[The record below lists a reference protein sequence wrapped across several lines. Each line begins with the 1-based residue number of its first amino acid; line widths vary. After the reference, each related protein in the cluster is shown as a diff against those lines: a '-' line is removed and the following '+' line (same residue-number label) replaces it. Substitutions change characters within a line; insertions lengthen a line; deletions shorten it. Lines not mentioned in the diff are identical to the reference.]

1 MKTITL
7 SLTNYNRV
15 GLLRESFAQVID
27 DDRISEIVISDDAS
41 DLTVYKAIQHE
52 YKDIAKVKI
61 HRNLSNVG
69 VYQNKYR
76 SALHAT
82 NDWVILFD
90 SDNVL
95 GKDYID
101 TLYNL
106 PVLDWNPTVVHCPD
120 FAKPKFD
127 YRHFAGKIID
137 KENASK
143 FFRQKQFDCLINTM
157 NCFVNREEFL
167 KVFDPNTEPSA
178 ADSAYFNY
186 KWLMAGNSMLVVPGL
201 QYEHRIH
208 AGSHYVQNIASSNAF
223 HSKMMDAF
231 KYMK

>member
-1 MKTITL
+1 MRTITL
-7 SLTNYNRV
+7 AITNYNRV
-15 GLLRESFAQVID
+15 ALLRESFAQVID

-101 TLYNL
+101 KLYEL
-106 PVLDWNPTVVHCPD
+106 PEWDEHTEYCP
-120 FAKPKFD
+120 AKAHPSFD
-127 YRHFAGKIID
+127 YSKLGLIT
-137 KENASK
+137 KENVNSMW
-143 FFRQKQFDCLINTM
+143 RIKQFDAFVNT
-157 NCFVNREEFL
+157 NNSFFNREEYL
-167 KVFDPNTEPSA
+167 RHFDPDFEPISS
-178 ADSAYFNY
+178 DSIYMNY
-186 KWLMAGNSMLVVPGL
+186 RWLAAGNKIQVVKGME
-201 QYEHRIH
+201 YYHRIH
-208 AGSHYVQNIASSNAF
+208 KGSHYVQNCEKSNVIHASIME
-223 HSKMMDAF
+223 KI
-231 KYMK
+231 KQLR